1 MRNNLRLSLIPA
13 LIVAVTLAG
22 CASTPTHESP
32 GEYVDDAGTTARV
45 NTALMQ
51 DPLVKAG
58 QVDVETFRGVVQLN
72 GFIDSTAAKD
82 RATTVSRSVSGVHEV
97 HNNLVVKTSERTV
110 GTVVDD
116 ATITAKVKTALID
129 NSGTS
134 AGQINVE
141 TRQGVVQ
148 LSGFVNDTDEKLTA
162 GNLASNVGGV
172 HHVDNEL
179 EIKQLN
185 P

>member
-1 MRNNLRLSLIPA
+1 MRNHFRLSLIPT
-13 LIVAVTLAG
+13 LIVTVTLAA
-22 CASTPTHESP
+22 CASTATQQAP
-32 GEYVDDAGTTARV
+32 GEYLDDAGTSARV
-45 NTALMQ
+45 NTALME

-72 GFIDSTAAKD
+72 GFIDSTAARD
-82 RATTVSRSVSGVHEV
+82 RATTVTRSVSGVHEV

-116 ATITAKVKTALID
+116 ATITAKVKTALIG
-129 NSGTS
+129 NEHTN
-134 AGQINVE
+134 AGQIDVE

-148 LSGFVNDTDEKLTA
+148 LSGFVNNADEKLTA
-162 GNLASNVGGV
+162 GTLAGNIEGV

-179 EIKQLN
+179 EIKRLN

>member
-1 MRNNLRLSLIPA
+1 MRNNSRLSLIPT
-13 LIVAVTLAG
+13 LIVAVTLAA
-22 CASTPTHESP
+22 CASTPTQQAP
-32 GEYVDDAGTTARV
+32 GEYFDDAGTSARV

-58 QVDVETFRGVVQLN
+58 QVDVETYRGVVQLN

-82 RATTVSRSVSGVHEV
+82 RATTVTRSVSGVQEV
-97 HNNLVVKTSERTV
+97 HNNVVVKTSERTV

-148 LSGFVNDTDEKLTA
+148 LSGFVNDTDEKHTA
-162 GNLASNVGGV
+162 GSLASNIEGV